1 MSSIYLYII
10 YIKAMVQGFG
20 SGAPWG
26 QIWKWRAMAVFV
38 SIVRTFILLRL
49 SFLYAIVHTNHLFCE
64 EEREYSDGT
73 AKESSGGWKGVRELV
88 GSASL
93 SRRAEASRPSGIAR
107 YSMESEDS
115 PRFLRRGRSEIGWNT
130 DPPSLY
136 RDGGFIFFK
145 GSLITM
151 ASVFP
156 YRLAAILI
164 RSAVSQTEPQSVA
177 SFDLVSN
184 IRKVGT
190 PCLAY

>member
-1 MSSIYLYII
+1 M
-10 YIKAMVQGFG
+10 
-20 SGAPWG
+20 GADL
-26 QIWKWRAMAVFV
+26 KWRAMAGCEFIPGT
-38 SIVRTFILLRL
+38 SILLRP
-49 SFLYAIVHTNHLFCE
+49 FCCYAIVHTNHLFCE

>member
-10 YIKAMVQGFG
+10 YISRYISRPWFKG
-20 SGAPWG
+20 SGVVLHGGRSEMAGDGRRRIHTGNIRSLAPFLLLCYSTH
-26 QIWKWRAMAVFV
+26 KS
-38 SIVRTFILLRL
+38 SILRGR
-49 SFLYAIVHTNHLFCE
+49 
-64 EEREYSDGT
+64 EREYSDGT

-130 DPPSLY
+130 DPSSLY

-164 RSAVSQTEPQSVA
+164 GEP
-177 SFDLVSN
+177 
-184 IRKVGT
+184 
-190 PCLAY
+190 

>member
-1 MSSIYLYII
+1 
-10 YIKAMVQGFG
+10 
-20 SGAPWG
+20 
-26 QIWKWRAMAVFV
+26 MAVFV

-93 SRRAEASRPSGIAR
+93 SRCAEASRPSGIAR
-107 YSMESEDS
+107 YSMESEVS

-145 GSLITM
+145 RQPDNDGIRVSLP
-151 ASVFP
+151 ALGDP
-156 YRLAAILI
+156 DR
-164 RSAVSQTEPQSVA
+164 RAVSQTEPQSVA
-177 SFDLVSN
+177 SFDLASN
-184 IRKVGT
+184 FGKVGT

>member
-10 YIKAMVQGFG
+10 YISRPWFKG
-20 SGAPWG
+20 SGAVLHG
-26 QIWKWRAMAVFV
+26 GRSEMAGGGF
-38 SIVRTFILLRL
+38 IPGTFILLRP
-49 SFLYAIVHTNHLFCE
+49 FCCYAIVHTNHLFCE

-136 RDGGFIFFK
+136 RDGGFIFLR
-145 GSLITM
+145 GNLITM

-156 YRLAAILI
+156 YRPSAILI
-164 RSAVSQTEPQSVA
+164 GELQAKQSLKA
-177 SFDLVSN
+177 
-184 IRKVGT
+184 
-190 PCLAY
+190 

>member
-10 YIKAMVQGFG
+10 YISRPWFKG
-20 SGAPWG
+20 SGAALHGGRSENGRQRIHIRNIHSLMPFC
-26 QIWKWRAMAVFV
+26 R
-38 SIVRTFILLRL
+38 
-49 SFLYAIVHTNHLFCE
+49 YAIVHTNHLFCE